1 MSGGA
6 SVLGKASGAV
16 PWTLVGKALRFAAG
30 VATSIVVVRHLGRED
45 YGVLAIV
52 RVAAAFIAVPAGVGM
67 GQALLRFLPEVSVRA
82 GRLVGRRLLV
92 IGAAVQLAAWAIL
105 ALAVALSGA
114 IWNDFFNADVS
125 SFLLLATLLLIA
137 GSLRGFFDS
146 ALTAAY
152 EARFLAILGTAGS
165 VLLLALTLY
174 ALNTG
179 RGIGGILVATGVA
192 EAAVALVAALRAFT
206 IYRGGHAAV
215 GASRLMGYS
224 LPFVLLS
231 VLNMITWKQSE
242 TLLLGHFC
250 SAGEAGIFDVA
261 YKLPQQLLEFVPES
275 IWPLVMAAMSE
286 AYTKNRAALRD
297 LIDVYYRLL
306 FFLVAPLSLFGL
318 VLGDTMITILYGQ
331 EWAPAG
337 RLAQAFF
344 VIFSLSFFG
353 TPLSMAIYVLE
364 KSWANFLLALLFA
377 LVNVSLDLILIPRYG
392 LYGAVAPVAI
402 AIAIS
407 PFARWLTLRRFV
419 EGVSIPWAFIG
430 KAYLASLPLVAL
442 YPLKR
447 FVVGVPS
454 LAVAGLV
461 AAALVVASIRFV
473 GLFSMR
479 DRELLERSN
488 LPMKGALLRVFA
500 GSAA

>member
-1 MSGGA
+1 
-6 SVLGKASGAV
+6 VLGKASGAV
-16 PWTLVGKALRFAAG
+16 PWTLVGKAVRFAAG
-30 VATSIVVVRHLGRED
+30 VATSIIVVRHLGREE
-45 YGVLAIV
+45 YGLLAIV

-67 GQALLRFLPEVSVRA
+67 GQALLRFLPEISVHA

-92 IGAAVQLAAWAIL
+92 IGLLVQVAAWALL
-105 ALAVALSGA
+105 ALGVFLCGRL
-114 IWNDFFNADVS
+114 WDDFFHAEVS
-125 SFLLLATLLLIA
+125 SFMLLATVLLIA

-165 VLLLALTLY
+165 LLLFGLTAYVLRAGHGITGILIATAVAEGFVAILGGIRALTLY
-174 ALNTG
+174 G
-179 RGIGGILVATGVA
+179 
-192 EAAVALVAALRAFT
+192 
-206 IYRGGHAAV
+206 GGHAAV

-242 TLLLGHFC
+242 TLLLGHFA
-250 SAGEAGIFDVA
+250 SASEAGLFDVA

-275 IWPLVMAAMSE
+275 IWPLIMAAMSE
-286 AYTKNRAALRD
+286 AYTKNRSGLRD
-297 LIDVYYRLL
+297 LIDVYYRML
-306 FFLVAPLSLFGL
+306 FFLVAPLSLFGF
-318 VLGDTMITILYGQ
+318 VLGDKMITILYGQ

-337 RLAQAFF
+337 GLAQAFF
-344 VIFSLSFFG
+344 IIFSLSFFG

-364 KSWANFLLALLFA
+364 KSWANFVLALLFA
-377 LVNVSLDLILIPRYG
+377 VVNVALDLILIPRYG
-392 LYGAVAPVAI
+392 LVGAVIPVAI

-407 PFARWLTLRRFV
+407 PFARWWTLRRFAG
-419 EGVSIPWAFIG
+419 EISIPWGFIG
-430 KAYLASLPLVAL
+430 KAYRVSLPLLAL

-447 FVVGVPS
+447 FVVDVPS
-454 LAVAGLV
+454 LAVACLI
-461 AAALVVASIRFV
+461 AAALVIAAIRFV
-473 GLFSMR
+473 GLFSIR
-479 DRELLERSN
+479 DRELIERSN